1 MENKVYMEERQREI
15 ADIIAR
21 EGSISTARIQGMY
34 MISSETA
41 RRDLE
46 QLERSGL
53 CKRTH
58 GGAIAPLP
66 GNGQVSVLPNAP
78 RDFQNQPIFSEYLE
92 IARKAVDY
100 IRENDHIYLT
110 NGSLG
115 HLMLRFLPTNIFYTV
130 VVNSADMA
138 SELRAFGNF
147 DTFVI
152 GGKMRQSGSIVDS
165 SALETVSHLKFDL
178 CLLTGGGLS
187 TGFGFSNGTGET
199 AAFQRAV
206 IKSSKKRVLLMPGKK
221 IGHDSFIKVC
231 DVGDFDEIVTD
242 WTADTAVLN
251 ELESTGLSIIT
262 VKEQT

>member
-1 MENKVYMEERQREI
+1 MENKIYMEERQREI
-15 ADIIAR
+15 ANIIAR

-46 QLERSGL
+46 QLEQSGL

-66 GNGQVSVLPNAP
+66 DSSQVSVLPSAP
-78 RDFQNQPIFSEYLE
+78 RDFQKQHIFPEYLE
-92 IARKAVDY
+92 IARKAVEY

-115 HLMLRFLPTNIFYTV
+115 HLMLRFLPIDIFYTV
-130 VVNSADMA
+130 IVNSTDMA

-147 DTFVI
+147 DTYVI

-165 SALETVSHLKFDL
+165 SALETVSNLKFDL
-178 CLLTGGGLS
+178 CFLTGGGLS
-187 TGFGFSNGTGET
+187 KDFGLSNGTGET
-199 AAFQRAV
+199 AAFQRAI
-206 IKSSKKRVLLMPGKK
+206 IKNSIRRVLLMPGKK
-221 IGHDSFIKVC
+221 VGHDSFIKVC
-231 DVGDFDEIVTD
+231 DIGEFNEIVTD
-242 WTADTAVLN
+242 WTADTAILD
-251 ELESTGLSIIT
+251 ELTSAGLSITT

>member
-21 EGSISTARIQGMY
+21 EGSISTAKIQGMY

-66 GNGQVSVLPNAP
+66 DNSQISVLPSAP
-78 RDFQNQPIFSEYLE
+78 RDFQKQLIFPEYLE
-92 IARKAVDY
+92 IARKAVEY
-100 IRENDHIYLT
+100 IRENDHVYLT

-115 HLMLRFLPTNIFYTV
+115 HLMLRFLPTDIFYTV
-130 VVNSADMA
+130 IVNSADMA

-147 DTFVI
+147 DTYVI
-152 GGKMRQSGSIVDS
+152 GGKMRQSGTIVDS
-165 SALETVSHLKFDL
+165 SALESVSRLKFDL
-178 CLLTGGGLS
+178 CLLTGGGVS
-187 TGFGFSNGTGET
+187 AEFGFSNGTDET

-206 IKSSKKRVLLMPGKK
+206 IKNSTKRVLLMPGKK
-221 IGHDSFIKVC
+221 IGHDSFTKVC
-231 DVGDFDEIVTD
+231 DIGEFNEIVTD
-242 WTADTAVLN
+242 WTAETAVLN
-251 ELESTGLSIIT
+251 KLESIGLSIIM